1 MFLAKRLFSIP
12 VSFLFFFS
20 FFIPVPFISLSLS
33 LSFFF
38 LHYNPNNV
46 SGNTLFSLV
55 EPFQTQNI
63 LIT

>member
-12 VSFLFFFS
+12 VSFFFPL
-20 FFIPVPFISLSLS
+20 FIPVTFII
-33 LSFFF
+33 FFF

>member
-1 MFLAKRLFSIP
+1 MFLAKTLFSVP
-12 VSFLFFFS
+12 VSFFFS
-20 FFIPVPFISLSLS
+20 PFYTSNFYH
-33 LSFFF
+33 FFF

-46 SGNTLFSLV
+46 SGNALFSLV

>member
-12 VSFLFFFS
+12 VSFFPL
-20 FFIPVPFISLSLS
+20 FIPVTFLI
-33 LSFFF
+33 FFW
-38 LHYNPNNV
+38 HYNPSNV

-55 EPFQTQNI
+55 EPFQTKNI

>member
-12 VSFLFFFS
+12 VSFFS
-20 FFIPVPFISLSLS
+20 PFYTSNFYHF
-33 LSFFF
+33 FFF

>member
-12 VSFLFFFS
+12 VSFFS
-20 FFIPVPFISLSLS
+20 PFYTSNFYHI
-33 LSFFF
+33 FF

>member
-1 MFLAKRLFSIP
+1 MFLAERLFSIP
-12 VSFLFFFS
+12 ISFFSPFYTGNFYHFFF
-20 FFIPVPFISLSLS
+20 
-33 LSFFF
+33 
-38 LHYNPNNV
+38 HYNPNNV